1 MDSANE
7 READVQ
13 LLDELLG
20 ITLPDCYR
28 KFLTSRGSGMV
39 HGLPVF
45 GLPLSLDQTSVWS
58 ATEFVC
64 ALRPDLGPEFVAIRL
79 MDTRALC
86 LDMRGA
92 PRADAP
98 LVEVRL
104 EGTDAPIRVH
114 ESLAGYL
121 EAGRRTERQIGGI
134 LNRTQPRESRVWL
147 KK

>member
-7 READVQ
+7 SEADVQ

-39 HGLPVF
+39 HGLPALS
-45 GLPLSLDQTSVWS
+45 LPLSLDQTSVWA
-58 ATEFVC
+58 ATELVRV
-64 ALRPDLGPEFVAIRL
+64 LRPELGPECVAIRL

-92 PRADAP
+92 PRGDAP
-98 LVEVRL
+98 LVQVRL
-104 EGTDAPIRVH
+104 KGIDAPIRVQ
-114 ESLAGYL
+114 ELLAGYL
-121 EAGRRTERQIGGI
+121 EAARRTERQIGGI
-134 LNRTQPRESRVWL
+134 LNRTQPRENRVWP